1 LKTFFVNFS
10 IIKEQFML
18 RKLFLNCSAMLLLA
32 GFAWA
37 AEPPP
42 SDELKEPAVP
52 PKAGGQTAQNPPDVL
67 FFRATPGQ
75 PIPVPDE
82 HGRTSHRTF
91 NQALIGGPMP
101 AEMQGAAQVIMP
113 GDYWL
118 GIECYSVPPVLRV
131 HLNLAENEGLVVGS
145 VVPDSPAAKAGL
157 ETFDVLLQAG
167 EKKLTTVQELS
178 ETIEAAKETPL
189 KLEIV
194 HAGKLKTVEIAPA
207 KRPQGAVSKPEGT
220 PGDWREIEQ
229 WMQKMRGG
237 ANAERPQQF
246 QFRVIQPGAIL
257 PPGAPLQPPMPGNMS
272 ININR
277 NGDEPA
283 RITVTWNDKK
293 WEITEKELDKLPAEV
308 RPHVERMLGR
318 GKFEWTT
325 PGGGKLTAEALNF
338 TMPAPPPGM
347 PGAPGPQMQVQPF
360 RSLEDRLEE
369 MSRKIDALQKQ
380 LEGKRDAERPPQ
392 AEKTTPEEELAP
404 ERPAPSEK

>member
-1 LKTFFVNFS
+1 
-10 IIKEQFML
+10 ML
-18 RKLFLNCSAMLLLA
+18 RKIFLNCSAMLLLA

-42 SDELKEPAVP
+42 SDALNDQTVP
-52 PKAGGQTAQNPPDVL
+52 PKAGGQAAQNPPDVL
-67 FFRATPGQ
+67 FFKATPGR
-75 PIPVPDE
+75 PIPAPDE
-82 HGRTSHRTF
+82 QGRTSHRMF

-101 AEMQGAAQVIMP
+101 AEMQGVAQLLIP
-113 GDYWL
+113 GEYWL
-118 GIECYSVPPVLRV
+118 GIECYSVPPALRA
-131 HLNLAENEGLVVGS
+131 HLSLEDNVGLVVGS

-157 ETFDVLLQAG
+157 ETHDVLLQAG
-167 EKKLTTVQELS
+167 ETKLSTVQDLS
-178 ETIEAAKETPL
+178 ATIEAAKETPL
-189 KLEIV
+189 KLEII
-194 HAGKLKTVEIAPA
+194 HAGKPKTVEISPA
-207 KRPQGAVSKPEGT
+207 KRPQNATTVREGA
-220 PGDWREIEQ
+220 PGDWQEIEK
-229 WMQKMRGG
+229 WMEKMRGG

-272 ININR
+272 INISR
-277 NGDEPA
+277 NGDQPA
-283 RITVTWNDKK
+283 RITVDWNDKK

-325 PGGGKLTAEALNF
+325 PGGGKLTAEALDF

-360 RSLEDRLEE
+360 RSLEDRLEA

-380 LEGKRDAERPPQ
+380 LESKRGDDRPPQ
-392 AEKTTPEEELAP
+392 AEQSAPEENPNPSAP
-404 ERPAPSEK
+404 TESNKT